1 MKWLVWN
8 DIKYCLKYISLYF
21 IMVIFGFIQ
30 DITNLIYYVQGLIY
44 FYCIVL
50 SLHSSLVNNIVYFYT
65 LFPKKRYFL
74 ILQKNITI
82 LILDLLFNLT
92 YHIFLPNSD
101 VYIIDNIM
109 SYWLIGSIISFY
121 FFQFKISYANSLL
134 QLTLYGI
141 AILAYI
147 FNEFTSKISFNWA
160 IVLMFGVIINL
171 LNIILYRNKNFVTN
185 YYKY

>member
-50 SLHSSLVNNIVYFYT
+50 SLHSSLVNNIAYFYT

-92 YHIFLPNSD
+92 YHIF
-101 VYIIDNIM
+101 
-109 SYWLIGSIISFY
+109 F
-121 FFQFKISYANSLL
+121 
-134 QLTLYGI
+134 
-141 AILAYI
+141 
-147 FNEFTSKISFNWA
+147 E
-160 IVLMFGVIINL
+160 
-171 LNIILYRNKNFVTN
+171 
-185 YYKY
+185 